1 MVSKPPAGSIRTVVY
16 MEPIETAQGDEVLLV
31 ADGGRAAGRMES
43 LLREVGLTVHLIDPW
58 DDDGTAVHLGVRSLP
73 TALLVRQGAVVARL
87 TSTRRRAV
95 DRFLA
100 TVRAPSIEGCV
111 ASRGVRC
118 DRTSPYLRYLA
129 NAGRLPVSVAGPPR
143 AAVATTAATAPAMS
157 ST

>member
-95 DRFLA
+95 ERFFA
-100 TVRAPSIEGCV
+100 AVRGPSEHDV
-111 ASRGVRC
+111 ARRRAFC
-118 DRTSPYLRYLA
+118 ERPSPYLRYLSST
-129 NAGRLPVSVAGPPR
+129 GRLPASVGGSAHGRPV
-143 AAVATTAATAPAMS
+143 ASTSTAVAVS
-157 ST
+157 SS